1 MIPIL
6 DHHVLPDILS
16 IRQDASS
23 VLRRS
28 YQKRE
33 ERSLVDDMR
42 FSKRQ
47 YNLLLKRGI
56 QIPYEVVSK
65 SSESNTRHSAGVL
78 NFFIQT
84 YS

>member
-1 MIPIL
+1 ML
-6 DHHVLPDILS
+6 DHHHVLPDISSL
-16 IRQDASS
+16 RRDASR

-28 YQKRE
+28 NQTRI

-56 QIPYEVVSK
+56 QVPYEAVSK
-65 SSESNTRHSAGVL
+65 SSVSNTRHSAGVL
-78 NFFIQT
+78 NF
-84 YS
+84 